1 MFEQIAFLKS
11 SLLFNQWSMDEL
23 VKLAYAMKKKA
34 FSKGAIIFKQGER
47 SECIAI
53 VKKGRISVVQKMTNH
68 ENKKGV
74 VTLSEAKNTEMKSSK
89 DLIVHIAELGAH
101 DMFGIVELCRGFK
114 KMKREALA
122 LTLVEVFLV
131 Q

>member
-1 MFEQIAFLKS
+1 
-11 SLLFNQWSMDEL
+11 MDEL
-23 VKLAYAMKKKA
+23 VKMAYAMKKKA
-34 FSKGAIIFKQGER
+34 YSKGTIIFKQGER
-47 SECIAI
+47 SEFIAI

-68 ENKKGV
+68 ENKKGI
-74 VTLSEAKNTEMKSSK
+74 VTLSNAKYVKTKSSS

-101 DMFGIVELCRGFK
+101 DMFGIVELYRGFK

-122 LTLVEVFLV
+122 LTPVEVFLI